1 MNQMVKFP
9 SESSNRVDRVCACSY
24 TCVVAVRAFSLMLY
38 LQETSE
44 PVPRIAMVGM
54 TRECTYVIQ
63 CH

>member
-38 LQETSE
+38 
-44 PVPRIAMVGM
+44 
-54 TRECTYVIQ
+54 
-63 CH
+63 